1 MLRAGKW
8 ISTRDLVG
16 FGFLEITNRAA
27 ASCLLS
33 FSAAEKTILNF
44 IKPLLQN
51 DRVSF
56 QYHHFTILPVPITGL
71 RRKNGSDRNG
81 LSRLI

>member
-56 QYHHFTILPVPITGL
+56 PVSSFYFLICP
-71 RRKNGSDRNG
+71 KNRTVSKK
-81 LSRLI
+81 RL

>member
-44 IKPLLQN
+44 IKPLLQMIGFP
-51 DRVSF
+51 SSII
-56 QYHHFTILPVPITGL
+56 ILQ
-71 RRKNGSDRNG
+71 SY
-81 LSRLI
+81 LSQ